1 MTQPNPPPKEHVLLS
16 GVTGSLAAF
25 QRPTFTQTFGA
36 RSLYILL
43 GVICV
48 LVVAFFGAWLATR
61 PTLAQVREALGVSAE
76 PKMVL
81 ETLREL
87 QRDHV
92 DYVRSLF
99 QLLVVSGLIP
109 LVTLL
114 GSRHQGKAKARRPSP
129 PPAWHGIGS
138 FWIARY

>member
-1 MTQPNPPPKEHVLLS
+1 M
-16 GVTGSLAAF
+16 
-25 QRPTFTQTFGA
+25 
-36 RSLYILL
+36 
-43 GVICV
+43 
-48 LVVAFFGAWLATR
+48 AFFGAWLATR
-61 PTLAQVREALGVSAE
+61 PTLAQVREALGGSAE

-109 LVTLL
+109 LVTLFAGYTF
-114 GSRHQGKAKARRPSP
+114 GSRESERRPSSN
-129 PPAWHGIGS
+129 AS
-138 FWIARY
+138 EDAS